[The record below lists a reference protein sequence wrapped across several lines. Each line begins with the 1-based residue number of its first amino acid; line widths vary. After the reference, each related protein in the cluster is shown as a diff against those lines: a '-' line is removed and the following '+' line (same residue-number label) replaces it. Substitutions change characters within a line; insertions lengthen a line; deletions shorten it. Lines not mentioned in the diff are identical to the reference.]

1 MSERSFM
8 ENWSLG
14 SDEIAWVDCFNLRHD
29 NLDESAQ
36 GRLSPEDY
44 RGRTQLIY
52 AYINPY
58 GRYDIDL
65 DARIDFD
72 RQAA

>member
-1 MSERSFM
+1 MAGACVVGMVQS
-8 ENWSLG
+8 
-14 SDEIAWVDCFNLRHD
+14 VLRD
-29 NLDESAQ
+29 P
-36 GRLSPEDY
+36 GWRRRLSPEDY
-44 RGRTQLIY
+44 RGLTPLIY
-52 AYINPY
+52 AHINPY